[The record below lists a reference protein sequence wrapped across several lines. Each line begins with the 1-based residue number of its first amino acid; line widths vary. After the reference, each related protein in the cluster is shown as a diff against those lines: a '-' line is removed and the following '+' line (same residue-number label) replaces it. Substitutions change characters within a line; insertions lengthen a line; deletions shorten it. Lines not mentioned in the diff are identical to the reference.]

1 MTTHP
6 PAFPLIDETCLTRL
20 GVMVVQGPHQAHLT
34 PGDLSRALAD
44 LDELDCEVAHVKGV
58 WLTRKQA
65 AALETAWLM
74 ADLVAEA
81 DRLRGQLDR
90 ARDFAARLEA
100 DGARLVERI
109 EGMIAERLAEVD
121 LRPTPYAAGVRN
133 CARSVLDILAEHRP
147 GTMGGEG

>member
-1 MTTHP
+1 MSAP
-6 PAFPLIDETCLTRL
+6 DIERPDIVE
-20 GVMVVQGPHQAHLT
+20 QA
-34 PGDLSRALAD
+34 R
-44 LDELDCEVAHVKGV
+44 
-58 WLTRKQA
+58 
-65 AALETAWLM
+65 AALRVGVDLVHALEAAWLM
-74 ADLVAEA
+74 GDLVFEAE
-81 DRLRGQLDR
+81 RLRGERDR

-100 DGARLVERI
+100 DGARLVERV

>member
-1 MTTHP
+1 MTTAP
-6 PAFPLIDETCLTRL
+6 RYPLIEARAALSDWHEACARMDE
-20 GVMVVQGPHQAHLT
+20 VDADP
-34 PGDLSRALAD
+34 DLEHEDRRHAQD
-44 LDELDCEVAHVKGV
+44 IVTE
-58 WLTRKQA
+58 

>member
-44 LDELDCEVAHVKGV
+44 LDDLGGEVAHVKGV
-58 WLTRKQA
+58 WLTRDQV

>member
-1 MTTHP
+1 MTTAP
-6 PAFPLIDETCLTRL
+6 RYPLIDETCLTRL

-44 LDELDCEVAHVKGV
+44 LDDLGGEVAHVKGV
-58 WLTRKQA
+58 WLTRDQV

-100 DGARLVERI
+100 DGARLVERV